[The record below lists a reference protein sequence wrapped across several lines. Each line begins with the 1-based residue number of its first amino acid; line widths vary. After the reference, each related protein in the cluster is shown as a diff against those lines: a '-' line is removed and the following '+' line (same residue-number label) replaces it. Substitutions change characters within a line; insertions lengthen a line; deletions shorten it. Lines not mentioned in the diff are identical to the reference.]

1 MKVEDL
7 IKMLQKSDPQD
18 EVRFYSFQPEEHF
31 FDECYLEKKQL
42 FIEDCSRGEKGL
54 EIILG
59 WGLLSEYIC
68 YIII

>member
-59 WGLLSEYIC
+59 
-68 YIII
+68 

>member
-1 MKVEDL
+1 
-7 IKMLQKSDPQD
+7 MLQKSDPQD

-59 WGLLSEYIC
+59 
-68 YIII
+68 